1 MPPRAIT
8 VMQGTTTYYYSG
20 GVFYAKHGAGFI
32 VLNTPIGV
40 IVPQPPAAAQQ
51 VQVNG
56 ELYLLYNG
64 IYFKPAFQ
72 NGVTVYTTVKL

>member
-1 MPPRAIT
+1 VLNDMPPRAIT

-40 IVPQPPAAAQQ
+40 IVPQPPAAA
-51 VQVNG
+51 
-56 ELYLLYNG
+56 
-64 IYFKPAFQ
+64 
-72 NGVTVYTTVKL
+72 